1 MKVLAFFTTIFLSA
15 LLVPRP
21 AAHAQLF
28 PVQCTPQLVPPY
40 SVYLSDYASPGNE
53 RLRVILVQRD
63 LSQPSYQL
71 RLVMSIELNGR
82 IIMRTSRTFTPP
94 PLNLEP
100 GIPTII
106 SGPDLA
112 GYLDSR
118 NIDFVGY
125 SREQYERTRALPEG
139 SYRILFTAYDYRRQ
153 DVQVSN
159 EGSSFYYLAKNEPP
173 LINFPPC
180 GTRLPTRNPY
190 QIVFS
195 WMPRNTASPNS
206 AAETQYEFSLY
217 ETRPPGRNPND
228 VVLTT
233 PPIYRAVTDFPQLV
247 YGPAEPLL
255 FEGMQYVW
263 RVQAQDKN
271 GRDAFR
277 NNGFT
282 EVCTF
287 TYGGTDISFEVGMLK
302 GLQAQGETER
312 RARIWWEAGDYDN
325 YRIEYKKTG
334 QGFEWFRS
342 DVKAQANGVPNLE
355 IKLFDLEPDTEYET
369 RAQGMKA
376 GVFGPYTDVI
386 KFRTTPLRV
395 AQCGQPTVLPTSTGK
410 PIPFLTSGMIINA
423 RGMELQ
429 MVNATVADVDGWYK
443 GTGRVSVPYLGGAV
457 FNVKFDRIF
466 IDADRNVTAGRI
478 DFVTKG
484 VAAMVEQ
491 QLAGQQNRERER
503 KQRENREQWK
513 DVVFYEKIFKYDMP
527 IISAVVGDNDAIVLY
542 DQQNIQHINRDIA
555 TVLQEHPGKAVVIED
570 KNGEQYVVQKDKTT
584 GKTTVTKV
592 EGGGLIFGPD
602 GKMLPEKEI
611 RTFEKKVLAAVRKIK
626 KSIEDYWA
634 ANNISPPKGRGGP
647 SYPFEFDIATTLKDL
662 PSCLNAHKD
671 KLEQVF
677 LNFNTL
683 GDSTSVY
690 SGRFVSRLSTVVT
703 EAENASDEKIE
714 NAVCEAGIED
724 VLRNRVYNL
733 AGFQNQ
739 LEKTY
744 SGLFAS
750 GPFECFVA
758 GWERYQEVD
767 EEYDSEEIAWYAAVV
782 KTALCFTEKERCK
795 KDPFNCGFT
804 NGILQ
809 EMDWITFIDDIKDF
823 SITKEDVKKMLTCVV
838 REIPIGEQE
847 GDPTINQV
855 IFKCATGVDYV
866 QLKDGIKAFIEE
878 NWTDKYYQGQAT
890 AFALTLIGP
899 LKAGIIR
906 KLKSLPKFSQFAARI
921 GSFEA
926 LAKANKVDDFN
937 AVARGLAKG
946 ADDLA
951 SLVKRF
957 DNLTPDEL
965 KQLYSRIS
973 KTEINSSSKI
983 TRTQKD
989 ILTELEQRGI
999 TNPYNFAHPIE
1010 DIMLS
1015 SETIFIRIHSSTNQ
1029 ARPWLVAIE
1038 DFKGFKST
1046 DDLIKKLALPVLDNS
1061 GNLITQKI
1069 SFAKIPAGVKV
1080 RKSVVRPQDWPGQG
1094 HQPGGATQFEIIEQR
1109 ATETW
1114 FKELGNLSEFK

>member
-1 MKVLAFFTTIFLSA
+1 MKVCAFFTAIFLSA

-71 RLVMSIELNGR
+71 RLVMSLELNGK
-82 IIMRTSRTFTPP
+82 IIMRTSRAFNPP

-139 SYRILFTAYDYRRQ
+139 SYRIIFTAFDYRRQ

-277 NNGFT
+277 NNGST

-312 RARIWWEAGDYDN
+312 RARIWWEAGDYES

-395 AQCGQPTVLPTSTGK
+395 AQCGQPTVLPTGTGK
-410 PIPFLTSGMIINA
+410 PIPFLTSGDYS
-423 RGMELQ
+423 G
-429 MVNATVADVDGWYK
+429 
-443 GTGRVSVPYLGGAV
+443 
-457 FNVKFDRIF
+457 
-466 IDADRNVTAGRI
+466 
-478 DFVTKG
+478 
-484 VAAMVEQ
+484 
-491 QLAGQQNRERER
+491 
-503 KQRENREQWK
+503 
-513 DVVFYEKIFKYDMP
+513 
-527 IISAVVGDNDAIVLY
+527 
-542 DQQNIQHINRDIA
+542 
-555 TVLQEHPGKAVVIED
+555 
-570 KNGEQYVVQKDKTT
+570 
-584 GKTTVTKV
+584 
-592 EGGGLIFGPD
+592 
-602 GKMLPEKEI
+602 
-611 RTFEKKVLAAVRKIK
+611 KVLLLTYCL
-626 KSIEDYWA
+626 E
-634 ANNISPPKGRGGP
+634 N
-647 SYPFEFDIATTLKDL
+647 LL
-662 PSCLNAHKD
+662 PITD
-671 KLEQVF
+671 
-677 LNFNTL
+677 T
-683 GDSTSVY
+683 
-690 SGRFVSRLSTVVT
+690 
-703 EAENASDEKIE
+703 
-714 NAVCEAGIED
+714 
-724 VLRNRVYNL
+724 NR
-733 AGFQNQ
+733 
-739 LEKTY
+739 
-744 SGLFAS
+744 
-750 GPFECFVA
+750 
-758 GWERYQEVD
+758 
-767 EEYDSEEIAWYAAVV
+767 
-782 KTALCFTEKERCK
+782 
-795 KDPFNCGFT
+795 
-804 NGILQ
+804 
-809 EMDWITFIDDIKDF
+809 
-823 SITKEDVKKMLTCVV
+823 
-838 REIPIGEQE
+838 
-847 GDPTINQV
+847 
-855 IFKCATGVDYV
+855 
-866 QLKDGIKAFIEE
+866 
-878 NWTDKYYQGQAT
+878 
-890 AFALTLIGP
+890 
-899 LKAGIIR
+899 
-906 KLKSLPKFSQFAARI
+906 
-921 GSFEA
+921 
-926 LAKANKVDDFN
+926 
-937 AVARGLAKG
+937 
-946 ADDLA
+946 
-951 SLVKRF
+951 
-957 DNLTPDEL
+957 
-965 KQLYSRIS
+965 
-973 KTEINSSSKI
+973 
-983 TRTQKD
+983 
-989 ILTELEQRGI
+989 
-999 TNPYNFAHPIE
+999 
-1010 DIMLS
+1010 
-1015 SETIFIRIHSSTNQ
+1015 
-1029 ARPWLVAIE
+1029 
-1038 DFKGFKST
+1038 
-1046 DDLIKKLALPVLDNS
+1046 
-1061 GNLITQKI
+1061 
-1069 SFAKIPAGVKV
+1069 
-1080 RKSVVRPQDWPGQG
+1080 
-1094 HQPGGATQFEIIEQR
+1094 
-1109 ATETW
+1109 
-1114 FKELGNLSEFK
+1114 

>member
-1 MKVLAFFTTIFLSA
+1 MKVRAFFTAIFLSA

-71 RLVMSIELNGR
+71 RLVMSLELNGK
-82 IIMRTSRTFTPP
+82 IIMRTSRAFNPP

-139 SYRILFTAYDYRRQ
+139 SYRIIFTAFDYRRQ

-277 NNGFT
+277 NNGST

-312 RARIWWEAGDYDN
+312 RARIWWEAGDYES

-334 QGFEWFRS
+334 QGSSSSKVTEDKFEWFRS

-410 PIPFLTSGMIINA
+410 PIPFLTSGMVINA

-429 MVNATVADVDGWYK
+429 IVNASVADVDGWYK

-478 DFVTKG
+478 DFITKG

-503 KQRENREQWK
+503 KQRANREQWK

-555 TVLQEHPGKAVVIED
+555 TVLQ
-570 KNGEQYVVQKDKTT
+570 
-584 GKTTVTKV
+584 
-592 EGGGLIFGPD
+592 
-602 GKMLPEKEI
+602 
-611 RTFEKKVLAAVRKIK
+611 
-626 KSIEDYWA
+626 
-634 ANNISPPKGRGGP
+634 
-647 SYPFEFDIATTLKDL
+647 
-662 PSCLNAHKD
+662 
-671 KLEQVF
+671 
-677 LNFNTL
+677 
-683 GDSTSVY
+683 
-690 SGRFVSRLSTVVT
+690 
-703 EAENASDEKIE
+703 
-714 NAVCEAGIED
+714 
-724 VLRNRVYNL
+724 
-733 AGFQNQ
+733 
-739 LEKTY
+739 
-744 SGLFAS
+744 
-750 GPFECFVA
+750 
-758 GWERYQEVD
+758 
-767 EEYDSEEIAWYAAVV
+767 
-782 KTALCFTEKERCK
+782 
-795 KDPFNCGFT
+795 
-804 NGILQ
+804 
-809 EMDWITFIDDIKDF
+809 
-823 SITKEDVKKMLTCVV
+823 
-838 REIPIGEQE
+838 
-847 GDPTINQV
+847 
-855 IFKCATGVDYV
+855 
-866 QLKDGIKAFIEE
+866 
-878 NWTDKYYQGQAT
+878 
-890 AFALTLIGP
+890 
-899 LKAGIIR
+899 
-906 KLKSLPKFSQFAARI
+906 
-921 GSFEA
+921 
-926 LAKANKVDDFN
+926 
-937 AVARGLAKG
+937 
-946 ADDLA
+946 
-951 SLVKRF
+951 
-957 DNLTPDEL
+957 
-965 KQLYSRIS
+965 
-973 KTEINSSSKI
+973 
-983 TRTQKD
+983 
-989 ILTELEQRGI
+989 
-999 TNPYNFAHPIE
+999 
-1010 DIMLS
+1010 
-1015 SETIFIRIHSSTNQ
+1015 
-1029 ARPWLVAIE
+1029 
-1038 DFKGFKST
+1038 
-1046 DDLIKKLALPVLDNS
+1046 
-1061 GNLITQKI
+1061 
-1069 SFAKIPAGVKV
+1069 
-1080 RKSVVRPQDWPGQG
+1080 
-1094 HQPGGATQFEIIEQR
+1094 
-1109 ATETW
+1109 
-1114 FKELGNLSEFK
+1114 